1 MNRICVV
8 LISALVVA
16 TLVPRPSAQLLN
28 KEAPVIVG
36 HYHLN
41 VTSVAEH
48 KKFWVDTLGGTP
60 MKFGKDEVI
69 KFPDVFLF
77 LHETNRRARRMARRS
92 ITSASPC
99 PMFRR

>member
-1 MNRICVV
+1 MNRICVALV
-8 LISALVVA
+8 SALLVA

-48 KKFWVDTLGGTP
+48 KKF
-60 MKFGKDEVI
+60 
-69 KFPDVFLF
+69 
-77 LHETNRRARRMARRS
+77 
-92 ITSASPC
+92 
-99 PMFRR
+99 